1 MIKIK
6 LSLLFF
12 LCFSLGW
19 SQLPVKEKTLKVMD
33 FKIVEG
39 DTLKVHLYPA
49 ESQNNKS
56 TGAIA
61 FFFGGGWRGGSYTHF
76 QRQASYFS
84 HENREIN
91 SIDDRPKLRRN

>member
-39 DTLKVHLYPA
+39 DTLKVHWYAA

-56 TGAIA
+56 MGAIVS
-61 FFFGGGWRGGSYTHF
+61 FLEEVGEEYLIPISKDKPRIFLSG
-76 QRQASYFS
+76 
-84 HENREIN
+84 
-91 SIDDRPKLRRN
+91 D